1 LYYEN
6 DGTCNAY
13 FWDKED
19 DDFSCCVVVKRDV
32 NEGDSSWN
40 SINLFDVCFD
50 SGEVTYKLMTTV
62 FLELKDN
69 TNGDFMIM
77 GNSTK
82 K

>member
-6 DGTCNAY
+6 DASCNAY

-19 DDFSCCVVVKRDV
+19 D
-32 NEGDSSWN
+32 EGDSSWN